1 MEKDANDKFKDSD
14 IKLPDPFLER
24 CKAKK
29 RHYSNDSFLY
39 EQGESSKRCATD
51 SLRKCMQA
59 GSNHAFYDPFED
71 YVKKTENYPPSDSVT
86 TSIRKKTSRTVSS

>member
-29 RHYSNDSFLY
+29 RHYPKDSFLY

-51 SLRKCMQA
+51 SLRKCMQV

-86 TSIRKKTSRTVSS
+86 RKKTSRTVSS